1 MSSLLTCHSDSRLS
15 SVTRSDDLEMSAVD
29 RIDTRFSDASD
40 ASLVQKSAVK
50 TQCSGPVE
58 NEKDIAGHQSV
69 KTGFFGW
76 IRR

>member
-1 MSSLLTCHSDSRLS
+1 
-15 SVTRSDDLEMSAVD
+15 MSAVD